1 MKHTFR
7 YIFIPAIA
15 LLITMKIFV
24 WLQEFLPNSPE
35 TSQANKGEVLIGG
48 AFSLINQDNKAVTD
62 KDFTGKYMLVYFGFT
77 SCPMICPTDMSDI
90 TLALNSLDEN
100 QLAKIQPIFISVDPK
115 RDTPEKIKEFIS
127 SFHPKFIGLTGT
139 KEQVDTAEK
148 AYKVYA
154 KEIEE
159 EGKEDYTMDHSA
171 YTYLM
176 GTDGKYLAHFGHEQ
190 TADEIAAGLKTHL
203 K

>member
-1 MKHTFR
+1 MRHIFR

-15 LLITMKIFV
+15 LLITVKIFA
-24 WLQEFLPNSPE
+24 WFKEFMPNVPQQTEQS
-35 TSQANKGEVLIGG
+35 KGEVLIGG
-48 AFSLINQDNKAVTD
+48 AFQLVNQDGKTVTD
-62 KDFTGKYMLVYFGFT
+62 KDFAGKYMLVYFGFT

-90 TLALNSLDEN
+90 TVALNSLDKE
-100 QLAKIQPIFISVDPK
+100 QLEKIQPIFISVDPK
-115 RDTPEKIKEFIS
+115 RDTAEKMKSFIA

-139 KEQVDTAEK
+139 KEQVDAAEK
-148 AYKVYA
+148 VYRVYA
-154 KEIEE
+154 KEVKE

-190 TADEIAAGLKTHL
+190 TPEEIAVGLKTYL